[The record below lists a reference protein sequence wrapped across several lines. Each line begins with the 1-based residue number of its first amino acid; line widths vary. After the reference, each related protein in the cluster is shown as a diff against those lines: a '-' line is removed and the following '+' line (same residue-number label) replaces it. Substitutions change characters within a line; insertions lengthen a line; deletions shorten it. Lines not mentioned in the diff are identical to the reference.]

1 MIKYITD
8 IKGARS
14 KVRKELDIVKVI
26 ADDLGPSPKSSGH
39 DVFWCCPFHSESSPS
54 FGVHTQ
60 LQIYKCFGCRVGG
73 DVVAWAQN
81 FNGLSAPEAIYL
93 LSVKYQVDISNFER
107 PPTEEEI
114 VKSRYQD
121 ICEAAAKFCCQQLFH
136 NKALLDWYKSD
147 GGFTID
153 QIADYEVGWSHS
165 SDALI
170 KHLFTNIPQLTQDD
184 VDRLE
189 FTNKL
194 MWNNSLVYPVK
205 DQSGKTARFYNK
217 PLSPPPDF
225 GGKYVGTSGRH
236 PLFTHKLLF
245 GFHLIRRN
253 LRDNKYSVRVVEG
266 QKAAM
271 AAGAVA
277 MLGSSLHEEQIK
289 LLQEHQVR
297 EAIIAF
303 DGDAA
308 GRAAS
313 VRLLDD
319 VSLMDNINVL
329 LAKMPDDT
337 QPDDL
342 VKSQGK
348 AALDKIFA
356 DAVLPIQYYL
366 DTKRDSTGQ
375 IPVKNRFSLVQELKG
390 YLSSIPELHLDLTA
404 DYLSHE
410 LNITVAA
417 IKEFAADLKLT
428 ESKLMNKES
437 ELAVLRH
444 VLLNPK
450 SWSTVRQAVVEPKVF
465 TTGAY
470 QYVFGALESSHKKAR
485 ALAGAESVTVQS
497 VRDEMSLMFSQFKE
511 LPAVIDTILTTEPKY
526 EFIDSLNRTV
536 DLYRRRVGI
545 EQSRVFMAMMHN
557 LGQTTGEAV
566 SKFRRELVSSLS
578 IKKDDVSTPVLLA
591 EAVQAEIKNRMAN
604 KAKIV
609 GYDFSTLIDI
619 DGQKIPCL
627 TNLTMA
633 LSGLQKQHQVVISA
647 NSGVGKSLLG
657 LQILVALSVCPPP
670 AEQIPSLWMPLE
682 MNEMELTM
690 RIISMLTGID
700 NNKVQQGDFTDV
712 EYKRYLKAMDMIAN
726 SQLYMKKPETGTG
739 DEIFSIV
746 DEFKFK
752 YGIEVAA
759 LDYIQLISSGASDK
773 GLSREE
779 VIGRASKIMK
789 NQVAEKMKVASLTI
803 AQLNRTDFKAGEAR
817 RQENIGGS
825 YQISQDADDL
835 MTLTEKTEQQLQD
848 EKGMFGNRKVF
859 LDKRR
864 GGASDISVSYELDD
878 GKNMARGRTLR
889 CIECMNVTP
898 TGLKP

>member
-1 MIKYITD
+1 MNKYITD
-8 IKGARS
+8 LKGARA

-26 ADDLGPSPKSSGH
+26 ADDLGPSPKTSGS

-60 LQIYKCFGCRVGG
+60 MQIFKCFGCKRGG
-73 DVVAWAQN
+73 DVVTWAQD
-81 FNGLSAPEAIYL
+81 FGGLTSPEAIYL
-93 LSVKYQVDISNFER
+93 LALKYGVDIAAFER

-114 VKSRYQD
+114 IKSRYQD

-136 NKALLDWYKSD
+136 NKPLLDWYKSD

-165 SDALI
+165 SDTLI

-225 GGKYVGTSGRH
+225 GGKYVGTSSRH
-236 PLFTHKLLF
+236 PLFSHRLLF
-245 GFHLIRRN
+245 GFNLIRRN
-253 LRDNKYSVRVVEG
+253 LRENKYSIRVVEG
-266 QKAAM
+266 QKAAI
-271 AAGAVA
+271 AAGGVA
-277 MLGSSLHEEQIK
+277 MLGSTLHEEQIK
-289 LLQEHQVR
+289 LLQEHQIR
-297 EAIIAF
+297 EMIIAF

-342 VKSQGK
+342 VKNQGK
-348 AALDKIFA
+348 AVLDKIFS
-356 DAVLPIQYYL
+356 DSVLPIQYYL
-366 DTKRDSTGQ
+366 DTKRDSAGQ
-375 IPVKNRFSLVQELKG
+375 IPVKNRFSLIQELKG

-404 DYLSHE
+404 DYLSNE
-410 LNITVAA
+410 LAVTVSS
-417 IKEFAADLKLT
+417 IKEFVTELKLT
-428 ESKLMNKES
+428 KSGLMNKDS
-437 ELAVLRH
+437 ELAILRH

-450 SWSTVRQAVVEPKVF
+450 TWSTVRQAIVEPKVF

-470 QYVFGALESSHKKAR
+470 QYVFGALDQCHKKAR

-497 VRDEMSLMFSQFKE
+497 VRDEMALMFSQFKE

-526 EFIDSLNRTV
+526 EFMDSLNRTV
-536 DLYRRRVGI
+536 DLYRRRMGI
-545 EQSRVFMAMMHN
+545 EQSRVFMAMMQD
-557 LGQTTGEAV
+557 LGRTTGETV
-566 SKFRRELVSSLS
+566 SKFRRELVSSLN
-578 IKKDDVSTPVLLA
+578 IKRDDVSTPTLLA
-591 EAVQAEIKNRMAN
+591 EAVQAEIKSRMSNRT
-604 KAKIV
+604 KII
-609 GYDFSTLIDI
+609 GFDFSTLIDV
-619 DGQKIPCL
+619 DGQKIPAL
-627 TNLTMA
+627 TGLTLA
-633 LSGLQKQHQVVISA
+633 LSGLQRQHQTVISA

-670 AEQIPSLWMPLE
+670 SEQIPSLWIPLE

-700 NNKVQQGDFTDV
+700 NNKVQQGDFNDV
-712 EYKRYLKAMDMIAN
+712 EYKRYQKAMDMIAN

-739 DEIFSIV
+739 DEIFSIA

-752 YGIEVAA
+752 YGIEVMGI
-759 LDYIQLISSGASDK
+759 DYLQLVSSGASDK

-779 VIGRASKIMK
+779 VIGRLSKIIK
-789 NQVAEKMKVASLTI
+789 NQVAEKMKIACLSI

-835 MTLTEKTEQQLQD
+835 MTLAEKTEQQLQD

-864 GGASDISVSYELDD
+864 GGASDISINYELDD

-889 CIECMNVTP
+889 CIECMNVNP
-898 TGLKP
+898 TGLKT